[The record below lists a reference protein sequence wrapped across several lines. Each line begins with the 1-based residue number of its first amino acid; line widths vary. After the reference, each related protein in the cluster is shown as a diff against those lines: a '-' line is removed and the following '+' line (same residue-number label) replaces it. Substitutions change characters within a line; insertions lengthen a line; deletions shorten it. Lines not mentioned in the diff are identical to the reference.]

1 MTGCA
6 ILARM
11 HGSPLLTPEILLR
24 AYAEGIF
31 PMAERRDDPAL
42 FWVSPERRGIIPLD
56 TFHVPR
62 RLART
67 VKSDRFTVTADRAF
81 VDVMQACAEPAPDR
95 PQSWINAEIL
105 RLYTAL
111 HTTGYAHSIECW
123 HEGQLVGGLYGVSL
137 GGAFF
142 GESMFSRERDAS
154 KVALV
159 HLIAYLKTGGYVLLD
174 AQFRTDHLAQFGTQ
188 EITRGAYRAR
198 LDEALKVQAYWPASA
213 GSAVG
218 FSVSPASGDTGLT
231 GLAGPMA
238 TVSPGATALQVITQ
252 TS

>member
-1 MTGCA
+1 
-6 ILARM
+6 
-11 HGSPLLTPEILLR
+11 
-24 AYAEGIF
+24 
-31 PMAERRDDPAL
+31 MAERRDDPTL

-56 TFHVPR
+56 DFHVPR

-67 VKSDRFTVTADRAF
+67 VRSDVFTVVTDGAF
-81 VDVMQACAEPAPDR
+81 LDVMNACAEPVPGR
-95 PQSWINAEIL
+95 PQSWINDEIL

-111 HTTGYAHSIECW
+111 HAAGHAHSVECW
-123 HEGQLVGGLYGVSL
+123 RDGRLVGGLYGVSL

-159 HLIAYLKTGGYVLLD
+159 HLVAALKIGGFVLLD
-174 AQFRTDHLAQFGTQ
+174 AQFRTDHLAQFGTT
-188 EITRGAYRAR
+188 EITRGAYRTL

-213 GSAVG
+213 GSSVG
-218 FSVSPASGDTGLT
+218 FSLSPASGDTGLT
-231 GLAGPMA
+231 GLTGPTA